1 MARAEATRR
10 GESSGAT
17 ASLPIVREP
26 TPREIEVL
34 QLVAD
39 GFGSGQIARRL
50 WVSEETVKTHVAN
63 VLDKLGA
70 VTRAHAVAVAMRRG
84 LIT

>member
-1 MARAEATRR
+1 MASRHAMRR
-10 GESSGAT
+10 GQLRCPMPPARV
-17 ASLPIVREP
+17 VREV
-26 TPREIEVL
+26 TAREIEVL

-39 GFGSGQIARRL
+39 GLAGGQIARRL

-63 VLDKLGA
+63 ALDKLGA
-70 VTRAHAVAVAMRRG
+70 TSRAHAVAIGIRRG

>member
-1 MARAEATRR
+1 MASRAAIRRR
-10 GESSGAT
+10 GWSD
-17 ASLPIVREP
+17 ASAPVRVVREP
-26 TPREIEVL
+26 TTREIEVL

-39 GFGSGQIARRL
+39 GLASGQIARQL

-70 VTRAHAVAVAMRRG
+70 TSRAHAVATAMRRG
-84 LIT
+84 LIR